1 MMPFPD
7 GMTGTAN
14 GTLIFSVLLA
24 LYYGIIVHRAPSLRR
39 TIVKTGSVALL
50 VLLAWLQDGPPLL
63 IAALALSAVGDA
75 CLAQEGET
83 PFLAGLASF
92 LCAHVAYVALFWT
105 KGGGIAEIL
114 SEPSRIVIAVAL
126 VAAVALILS
135 RLWPALEAAMR
146 PPVALYCVAIL
157 AMGVSSLS
165 ELGATVVLGAVLFMA
180 SDAIL
185 AAGRFLVP
193 AGDPRHAWMQP
204 LVWAL
209 YYVAQLLLTLSFVV
223 A

>member
-1 MMPFPD
+1 MMPFP
-7 GMTGTAN
+7 GGVENIAN

-24 LYYGIIVHRAPSLRR
+24 VFYGMIVHRAPSLRR
-39 TIVKTGSVALL
+39 TVVKTGSVALL
-50 VLLAWLQDGPPLL
+50 VLLAWLQGGPPLL
-63 IAALALSAVGDA
+63 LAALALSAVGDA
-75 CLAQEGET
+75 CLAQKGET

-92 LCAHVAYVALFWT
+92 LCAHVAYVALFWA

-114 SEPSRIVIAVAL
+114 SEPSRIVIALAL
-126 VAAVALILS
+126 VTAVALILS

-146 PPVALYCVAIL
+146 LPVLFYCVAIL
-157 AMGVSSLS
+157 AMGISSLS

-193 AGDPRHAWMQP
+193 ADDPRHAWMQP

-209 YYVAQLLLTLSFVV
+209 YYAAQLLLTLSFIV

>member
-7 GMTGTAN
+7 GMAGTAN

-83 PFLAGLASF
+83 PFVAGLASF

-135 RLWPALEAAMR
+135 RLWPALEPAMR